1 MTGKDLMKALEQL
14 PENQQ
19 ELPIVFVDKSND
31 DTSYTVDEVRVYKD
45 LGFIFLNSVDEHLFN
60 VFEK

>member
-1 MTGKDLMKALEQL
+1 MTGKELAKVLEQL
-14 PENQQ
+14 PEAQKDF
-19 ELPIVFVDKSND
+19 LVVFVDKSKD
-31 DTSYTVDEVRVYKD
+31 DTSYTIDDVKVYQD